1 MMDTLLSTRN
11 RRFFLIASLVL
22 IVCGLLALA
31 FAFWPMKP
39 AEVIVTLPPTLFA
52 PP

>member
-1 MMDTLLSTRN
+1 MMAVFTSTRN

-22 IVCGLLALA
+22 VACGLLALA
-31 FAFWPMKP
+31 FVFWPLEP
-39 AEVIVTLPPTLFA
+39 VEVIVTIPPTVFA